1 MTLLQAHRI
10 LIGAAILLFALYA
23 GLALSGRL
31 PLGRRARTAQAGVS
45 LLVAAGLGTYLWKL
59 GGAGPSRRP

>member
-10 LIGAAILLFALYA
+10 LIGAAILLFVLYA

-31 PLGRRARTAQAGVS
+31 PGGRWQRLAQGGAS
-45 LLVAAGLGTYLWKL
+45 LLVAAGLGAYLRSL
-59 GGAGPSRRP
+59 GGSRSSRRP

>member
-31 PLGRRARTAQAGVS
+31 PLERRARRAQAGVS
-45 LLVAAGLGTYLWKL
+45 LLAAAGLGTYLWRL
-59 GGAGPSRRP
+59 GGSGPSGRP

>member
-10 LIGAAILLFALYA
+10 LIAAAILLFVLYA

-31 PLGRRARTAQAGVS
+31 PGAGRGRLAQGAAS
-45 LLVAAGLGTYLWKL
+45 LLAAAGLGAYLWSL
-59 GGAGPSRRP
+59 GGPGRSRRP